1 MDGELALAMVQRC
14 ASVLCLDV
22 PEGTDVGLD
31 TELWVVGPRFKGIK
45 MIPPGQAHFFYYRCG
60 LPPPPPLH
68 LPFPHCGMPS
78 GAGGCCAWNDS
89 RSLWCCPA
97 VRVTTVAWVAG
108 RLRAVVAASST
119 CRQQRYCSK
128 AALSSTA
135 LYMPRVWSDRVL
147 ARLGC

>member
-60 LPPPPPLH
+60 LPPPPRSI
-68 LPFPHCGMPS
+68 FPSP
-78 GAGGCCAWNDS
+78 
-89 RSLWCCPA
+89 
-97 VRVTTVAWVAG
+97 T
-108 RLRAVVAASST
+108 AA
-119 CRQQRYCSK
+119 CRQARVGAVPGMTHARCG
-128 AALSSTA
+128 AALQS
-135 LYMPRVWSDRVL
+135 
-147 ARLGC
+147 G